1 LIRIIIDLIDLRGI
15 EKGGRYKTQNRALF
29 PGMVVVEFYR
39 AKKNIKI
46 WGRYKYPLNWYGFWW
61 GSFFV
66 KGVGAKL
73 RVAVKL

>member
-1 LIRIIIDLIDLRGI
+1 MLSMTAGAA
-15 EKGGRYKTQNRALF
+15 TVARAIKVSTNSFMMFAVFYGVSFLF
-29 PGMVVVEFYR
+29 FALVCTMTRVTR
-39 AKKNIKI
+39 
-46 WGRYKYPLNWYGFWW
+46 YGFWW